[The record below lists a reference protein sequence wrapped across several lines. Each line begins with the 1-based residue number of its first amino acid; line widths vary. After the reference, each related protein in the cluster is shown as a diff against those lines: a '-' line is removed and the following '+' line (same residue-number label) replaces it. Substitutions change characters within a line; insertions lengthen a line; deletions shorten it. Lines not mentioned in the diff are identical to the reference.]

1 MPPKKTQLKG
11 GLIDPSSVTLA
22 LMKPST
28 VPNLSNIESTYNS
41 KNYLNVVQNGGGK
54 QPKKK
59 TKSTPSATGVG
70 KKTNK
75 KPNK

>member
-28 VPNLSNIESTYNS
+28 VPNLSNTQSFYYS
-41 KNYLNVVQNGGGK
+41 KNYLNVPNGGGK
-54 QPKKK
+54 QPKKQ
-59 TKSTPSATGVG
+59 TKSTTS
-70 KKTNK
+70 KKNK
-75 KPNK
+75 QKTK

>member
-28 VPNLSNIESTYNS
+28 VQNLSNAQSLYYCS
-41 KNYLNVVQNGGGK
+41 KNYLNVPNGGGK
-54 QPKKK
+54 QPKKQ
-59 TKSTPSATGVG
+59 TKSTPSATGGG

-75 KPNK
+75 KPQK

>member
-28 VPNLSNIESTYNS
+28 VQNLSSNTQSFYYS
-41 KNYLNVVQNGGGK
+41 KNYLNVPNGGGK
-54 QPKKK
+54 STKKQ
-59 TKSTPSATGVG
+59 TKSTPSATGG
-70 KKTNK
+70 GNKTNK

>member
-28 VPNLSNIESTYNS
+28 VQNLSNIQSTYYS
-41 KNYLNVVQNGGGK
+41 KNYLNVPNGGGK
-54 QPKKK
+54 STKKQ
-59 TKSTPSATGVG
+59 TKSTPSATGGG

-75 KPNK
+75 KPTK